1 MPRNL
6 VLPDFEKG
14 VIVGY
19 HKRGQSLRDISSEL
33 NIAKSTVAFVIKKQK
48 VSGDYRNVFRYGKP
62 AKLRDI
68 DRQVLSKE
76 IKKNSLK
83 SMAHTFQKFQHAP
96 GTVVLITVIRKE
108 AHLLGFYSYTTVYKP
123 LIRKNPNTLLS

>member
-19 HKRGQSLRDISSEL
+19 NRRGQSLRDISSEL

-62 AKLRDI
+62 TKLRDR

-76 IKKNSLK
+76 IQKKKTPSNRWPTHSRSTNK
-83 SMAHTFQKFQHAP
+83 
-96 GTVVLITVIRKE
+96 
-108 AHLLGFYSYTTVYKP
+108 HLGLRF
-123 LIRKNPNTLLS
+123 R